1 MAYGDSEMKLV
12 LNKMKACSSGYVEFV
27 WMGSHGSYTI
37 LKVTDYNSF
46 SSYPQGHVVMAHDQ
60 MLIYLSP
67 LMATSKPGVTRH
79 KRGAGVRVIV
89 PVNAIVGVTREKFS
103 DIRAE
108 YELQQSN

>member
-12 LNKMKACSSGYVEFV
+12 LNKMKACSSGYVECV
-27 WMGSHGSYTI
+27 WMGTHGTYTI

-60 MLIYLSP
+60 MLVYLSP
-67 LMATSKPGVTRH
+67 LVATSKPGVTRH

-89 PVNAIVGVTREKFS
+89 PVNAIVGVTQEKFS